1 MEISMEMAWET
12 SSYPLQQHVPT
23 QPHLLHCSLTPQ
35 SQTPGLHSQQAAA
48 ERRLPANYMV
58 LTMPDKPAA
67 GGSGPCASQP
77 LHGERA
83 LHGLVLVATSTCST
97 RNWKSKSKMES
108 VLGWGNSPEERRTT
122 KLKLC
127 FWTLA
132 QDSLPHSAI
141 SADLLLQR
149 KAKVNL
155 QSRDRK
161 MAQWVN
167 MLMSPSMTT
176 RLESLGLTW

>member
-83 LHGLVLVATSTCST
+83 LHGLVLVAT
-97 RNWKSKSKMES
+97 
-108 VLGWGNSPEERRTT
+108 
-122 KLKLC
+122 
-127 FWTLA
+127 
-132 QDSLPHSAI
+132 
-141 SADLLLQR
+141 
-149 KAKVNL
+149 
-155 QSRDRK
+155 DRK
-161 MAQWVN
+161 SVV
-167 MLMSPSMTT
+167 
-176 RLESLGLTW
+176 